1 MGKHD
6 GHRERVRE
14 KIAAAGLD
22 TFQDHEVLEYILF
35 HCIPRKNTNE
45 IGHEL
50 IDRFGSFADVLN
62 SDKERLKEV
71 PGMTEIAALFLS
83 VLPDIMR
90 RYLLSAERKR
100 TNLSGRR
107 KVRDYIA
114 KEMYGAPVEIAGAAA
129 LDAQD
134 GLIRFRKLNHPGV
147 NVNPSQE
154 DVELTRELAY
164 VLDSIG
170 VRLLDHIIYA
180 GTESFSFAESG
191 LLGDILG
198 N

>member
-134 GLIRFRKLNHPGV
+134 GLIRFRKLASGKGDGV
-147 NVNPSQE
+147 NVS
-154 DVELTRELAY
+154 
-164 VLDSIG
+164 
-170 VRLLDHIIYA
+170 VR
-180 GTESFSFAESG
+180 
-191 LLGDILG
+191 
-198 N
+198 

>member
-90 RYLLSAERKR
+90 RYLLSA
-100 TNLSGRR
+100 
-107 KVRDYIA
+107 
-114 KEMYGAPVEIAGAAA
+114 
-129 LDAQD
+129 
-134 GLIRFRKLNHPGV
+134 
-147 NVNPSQE
+147 
-154 DVELTRELAY
+154 
-164 VLDSIG
+164 
-170 VRLLDHIIYA
+170 
-180 GTESFSFAESG
+180 
-191 LLGDILG
+191 
-198 N
+198 